1 MGALAC
7 TGSETKFARAQ
18 MFCTDT
24 AALLRFLQP
33 PGLAASEPQ

>member
-1 MGALAC
+1 MQALAS

-18 MFCTDT
+18 MFSFDT

-33 PGLAASEPQ
+33 QG